1 MTSFVHQ
8 ILSASGKLNENKEDL
23 TTKINRLQKNLDERK
38 ADFRRA
44 MQEKYTDF
52 QATFQA
58 TSTLCNNLEAALR
71 CVLYRVG
78 HVL

>member
-52 QATFQA
+52 EVTFEATA
-58 TSTLCNNLEAALR
+58 TLCANLESALR
-71 CVLYRVG
+71 FAILRLHCTT
-78 HVL
+78 